1 MSIIFV
7 GPNNLFL
14 GSCVQFYWKIFL
26 FIEDL
31 PRVFR
36 VVDAFGGAVFGSI
49 IFIVWGRP
57 FLFVRI
63 DVEISSCVVFT
74 EVDNVS
80 VILQKKIYFNT
91 FRQFLSRTLF
101 LLIQNENEMKH
112 FFVVELDVWKF
123 PPRQL
128 LYLLLN
134 FHDHNFQ

>member
-1 MSIIFV
+1 M
-7 GPNNLFL
+7 
-14 GSCVQFYWKIFL
+14 WKYLLVLYSLRLIMYRSF
-26 FIEDL
+26 FK
-31 PRVFR
+31 RKF
-36 VVDAFGGAVFGSI
+36 
-49 IFIVWGRP
+49 
-57 FLFVRI
+57 
-63 DVEISSCVVFT
+63 
-74 EVDNVS
+74 
-80 VILQKKIYFNT
+80 YFNI